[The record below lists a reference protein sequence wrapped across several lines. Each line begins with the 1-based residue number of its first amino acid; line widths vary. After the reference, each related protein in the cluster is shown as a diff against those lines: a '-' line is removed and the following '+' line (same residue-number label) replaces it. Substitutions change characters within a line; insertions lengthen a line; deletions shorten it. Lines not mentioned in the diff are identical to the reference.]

1 MLSRIYTWLCIHIR
15 EHLNPYLGP
24 IRRKKLNCEEFT
36 IIANNCWGGHVYRYF
51 NKEYLSP
58 TVGLY
63 FFAEDY
69 VKFIGSLK
77 QYLDK
82 ELKFIPYTE
91 SRYRQV
97 LERRGETHV
106 PIGKLDDVEI
116 VFLHY
121 KSEEEAKKKWNRRKE
136 RIVWDNLIFKMS
148 EQNLCTEKDILDY
161 DSLPYNRKFIF
172 VTKDYG
178 IKSQVLFK
186 EYEGTGDVKLDTP
199 KFRKYINLTKLIN
212 GEYFKKRQPD
222 AFK

>member
-1 MLSRIYTWLCIHIR
+1 M
-15 EHLNPYLGP
+15 
-24 IRRKKLNCEEFT
+24 
-36 IIANNCWGGHVYRYF
+36 YRYF